1 MNRSKREREPAQA
14 VVLRLF
20 ISGSSQRAAR
30 AIEAVEC
37 LSKDY
42 LGNCVQLEVID
53 VLEKPDRAE
62 TERIL
67 ATPTLIRQSPGPP
80 RRLIGDLTEASR
92 ILQLLGLTE
101 RIQPRGTNEHKTR
114 T

>member
-1 MNRSKREREPAQA
+1 MNRSKRESEPAKA

-30 AIEAVEC
+30 AIEAVES
-37 LSKDY
+37 LRKDY

-53 VLEKPDRAE
+53 VLENPDRAE
-62 TERIL
+62 RERIL

-80 RRLIGDLTEASR
+80 RRLVGDLTEASR
-92 ILQLLGLTE
+92 ILQLLGLTD
-101 RIQPRGTNEHKTR
+101 RAQPRGTNEHKTR